1 MSNKNNNKHKRQEAE
16 LAKMNLLAHNSP
28 QLLRLQ
34 QRQQILLA
42 TQETSPSICSRQ
54 LKPRLAAAVEL
65 LAARAVVEVEVAPR
79 QASVALEL
87 GPVLDEEA
95 LEVSLIWIFSE
106 ITPSSSNFARLYRHN
121 RRCWSQSFSKSV
133 RGTLNLPS

>member
-1 MSNKNNNKHKRQEAE
+1 MSNKNNNRHKRQEAE
-16 LAKMNLLAHNSP
+16 LAKMNLLPHNSP

-34 QRQQILLA
+34 QHQQILLA
-42 TQETSPSICSRQ
+42 TQETSPLICSRQ
-54 LKPRLAAAVEL
+54 LKPRPAAAVEL
-65 LAARAVVEVEVAPR
+65 LAAQAVVEVEVARR

-106 ITPSSSNFARLYRHN
+106 IIPSSSNFARLYRHN

-133 RGTLNLPS
+133 RVTLNLPS